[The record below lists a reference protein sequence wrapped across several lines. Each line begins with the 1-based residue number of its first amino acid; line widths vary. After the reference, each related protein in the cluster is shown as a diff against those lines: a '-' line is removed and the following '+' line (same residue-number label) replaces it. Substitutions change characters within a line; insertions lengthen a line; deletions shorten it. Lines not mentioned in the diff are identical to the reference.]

1 MGTWFRR
8 IWHLLNRRRYERE
21 LTREMREHRAS
32 MHDPSK
38 FGDTH
43 RLLEQSRDAW
53 GWNWLDDA
61 TQDLAV
67 GVRTLAKSP
76 SFAITATLILTFGI
90 GLNVTLYQMIHVG
103 MLRPPAVKDAD
114 SWVRFLRAAPHSTT
128 TTVPYPLALFV
139 KDHNSVLAAVV
150 VESQSSVAWGRDAAE
165 RINASFVSA
174 NWFEQLGYGPLHGRV
189 LSDALDTGAD
199 PPAVVLSYTFWNT
212 RLGAD
217 ANVVGTIAYID
228 RKPVTIVGIAPSAL
242 PGLDYNVPDVFV
254 PITQREYFYPQS
266 ALLRA
271 WDGAGNGVDMYGRLR
286 AEVSPAAAREAL
298 RATMQAIAA
307 ERPEVKSDEWLE
319 PLLARHN
326 FMRPSERYA
335 ILAVISLIGSLTGL
349 VLIVAAANLGNLV
362 MSRATGRVRE
372 LGVRMALGARRSR
385 IVRQLVIE
393 AVPLV
398 AMGVAGSLGFA
409 WAAATLIATFTE
421 RLPAYWDFGIE
432 WRTVA
437 IAVALGGL
445 SLLVVGV
452 LPAWKV
458 AQQHLID
465 AIKDGGQHVSRTLDR
480 ALMRRVMV
488 AAQVAGSC
496 LLLIVAGMMV
506 RSVQR
511 AMQSSLG
518 FDYQRAAVLSMP
530 LGRYGLTGDA
540 ARSYWYA
547 VKERVLANPEVESA
561 AIVTAAPLGGRV
573 YETGYDAT
581 PGLRTLSQSVDPE
594 YFATMQIPLLNG
606 RIFNATEPDA
616 VIVSRR
622 LALEM
627 YGTLEV
633 LGRAFPKS
641 AGGRS
646 RSSAD
651 VAELRA
657 PEGTIIGVAADAHSI
672 KIEAN
677 DVAELYR
684 PLKARDFSYVELVA
698 RARTDADRLPPVL
711 REAAS
716 LDPRVIPTAHA
727 MHEDFDRRMAG
738 PRMASTIAAGIGALT
753 LALACLGIFGVV
765 SYGVAL
771 RTKEIGIRVA
781 LGARQPALLR
791 SIVRQVLTPVV
802 IGVAIGLV
810 LAIPTGLA
818 LRGEPFYLQHA
829 DPIAFLSALVVF
841 VGAGALAALWPAY
854 LVLRHHPVDAL
865 RHS

>member
-1 MGTWFRR
+1 MSTWFRR
-8 IWHLLNRRRYERE
+8 MWHLLNRPRHERR
-21 LTREMREHRAS
+21 LVREMEEHRRL
-32 MHDPSK
+32 MHDPSR

-67 GVRTLAKSP
+67 GVRTLLKSP
-76 SFAITATLILTFGI
+76 SFAITAALILTFGI
-90 GLNVTLYQMIHVG
+90 GLNVTLYQTIQVG
-103 MLRPPAVKDAD
+103 MLRPPAVKDVD
-114 SWVRFLRAAPHSTT
+114 SWVRFLRSAPHSTT
-128 TTVPYPLALFV
+128 TTVPYPLAQFV

-150 VESQSSVAWGRDAAE
+150 VEAGSSIAWGRDAAE
-165 RINASFVSA
+165 QIEASFVST
-174 NWFEQLGYGPLHGRV
+174 NWFDELGYGPLHGRV
-189 LSDALDTGAD
+189 FSEALDANAD
-199 PPAVVLSYTFWNT
+199 APAVVLGYTFWNT

-217 ANVVGTIAYID
+217 PDLVGTVAYID
-228 RKPVTIVGIAPSAL
+228 RRPVTIAGVAAAAL
-242 PGLDYNVPDVFV
+242 PGLDYHVPDVFI
-254 PITQREYFYPQS
+254 PIAQREYFYPQS
-266 ALLRA
+266 AFLRA
-271 WDGAGNGVDMYGRLR
+271 WDVESVDMYGRLR
-286 AEVSPAAAREAL
+286 AGVSPAAAREAL
-298 RATMQAIAA
+298 RSTMQAIAA
-307 ERPEVKSDEWLE
+307 GRPEVKSEEWLE

-326 FMRPSERYA
+326 FMRTSERYA
-335 ILAVISLIGSLTGL
+335 VLAVVSLIGSLTGL

-372 LGVRMALGARRSR
+372 LGVRMALGARRER

-398 AMGVAGSLGFA
+398 ALGVAGSLGFA
-409 WAAATLIATFTE
+409 WSAATVIAAIAD
-421 RLPAYWDFGIE
+421 LPPYFDFSIE
-432 WRTVA
+432 WRAIA

-445 SLLVVGV
+445 SLLVVGL

-458 AQQHLID
+458 AQHHLID
-465 AIKDGGQHVSRTLDR
+465 AIKDGGQHVSRALDR
-480 ALMRRVMV
+480 TLMRRVMV
-488 AAQVAGSC
+488 VAQVAGSC
-496 LLLIVAGMMV
+496 MILIVAGMMV

-684 PLKARDFSYVELVA
+684 PLKARDSSYVELVA

-791 SIVRQVLTPVV
+791 SIVRQVLTPVGV
-802 IGVAIGLV
+802 GVAIGLI
-810 LAIPTGLA
+810 LAVPAGLA
-818 LRGEPFYLQHA
+818 LRGEPFYLEHA
-829 DPIAFLSALVVF
+829 DPIAFASALVVF
-841 VGAGALAALWPAY
+841 AGAGALAALWPAY
-854 LVLRHHPVDAL
+854 LVLRRNPVDAL

>member
-1 MGTWFRR
+1 MTLFRR
-8 IWHLLNRRRYERE
+8 LWHLVNRSRHERE
-21 LTREMREHRAS
+21 LVREMAEHRAS

-43 RLLEQSRDAW
+43 RLLERSRDAW

-61 TQDLAV
+61 MQDLAV
-67 GVRTLAKSP
+67 GVRTLMKSP

-90 GLNVTLYQMIHVG
+90 GLNVTLYQMIQVG
-103 MLRPPAVKDAD
+103 LLRPPALKDAD
-114 SWVRFLRAAPHSTT
+114 SWVRFLRAAPGSTT
-128 TTVPYPLALFV
+128 STVPYPLAQFV
-139 KDHNSVLAAVV
+139 KEHNSVLAGVT
-150 VESQSSVAWGRDAAE
+150 VESTESVAWGRDAAE
-165 RINASFVSA
+165 QIRASFVSA
-174 NWFEQLGYGPLHGRV
+174 SWFDEIGYGPLHGRV
-189 LSDALDTGAD
+189 LSDALDTRAD
-199 PPAVVLSYTFWNT
+199 VPAVVLSYTFWNT
-212 RLGAD
+212 RLGAEP
-217 ANVVGTIAYID
+217 NVVGTTAYVD
-228 RKPVTIVGIAPSAL
+228 RRPVTIAGVAPPAL
-242 PGLDYNVPDVFV
+242 PGLDYNVPDIFV
-254 PITQREYFYPQS
+254 PISQREYFYPQS

-271 WDGAGNGVDMYGRLR
+271 WDGDGNGVDMYGRLR
-286 AEVSPAAAREAL
+286 AGVSPAAAREAL
-298 RATMQAIAA
+298 RSTMQAMAA

-335 ILAVISLIGSLTGL
+335 ILAVVSLVGSLTGL

-393 AVPLV
+393 SVPLV
-398 AMGVAGSLGFA
+398 AMGVAGSLAFA
-409 WAAATLIATFTE
+409 SAAATLVAAFAA
-421 RLPAYWDFGIE
+421 LPPYFDFSIE

-445 SLLVVGV
+445 SLLVVAV

-480 ALMRRVMV
+480 ALLRRVMV

-530 LGRYGLTGDA
+530 LDRHGVSGDA

-547 VKERVLANPEVESA
+547 VKERVRAHPDVEDA

-573 YETGYDAT
+573 NETNYNAT
-581 PGLRTLSQSVDPE
+581 PGIRTISQSVDPE
-594 YFATMQIPLLNG
+594 YFATMRIPLLSG
-606 RIFNATEPDA
+606 RVFGAGDDKTA
-616 VIVSRR
+616 IVSRR
-622 LALEM
+622 LALAM
-627 YGTLEV
+627 YGTLDV
-633 LGRAFPKS
+633 LGREFPKGDS
-641 AGGRS
+641 EA
-646 RSSAD
+646 
-651 VAELRA
+651 
-657 PEGTIIGVAADAHSI
+657 TIIGVAGDAHSI
-672 KIEAN
+672 KVEAN
-677 DVAELYR
+677 DVAELYV
-684 PLKARDFSYVELVA
+684 PLTPKDFSFVYLVA

-716 LDPRVIPTAHA
+716 LDPRVIPIAKA
-727 MHEDFDRRMAG
+727 MHEDFDQRMLG
-738 PRMASTIAAGIGALT
+738 PRLASMIAGGIGVLT

-781 LGARQPALLR
+781 LGAQQPALLR
-791 SIVRQVLTPVV
+791 AIVRQVLTPVG
-802 IGVAIGLV
+802 IGAVIGLV

-818 LRGEPFYLQHA
+818 LRGEPFYLENG
-829 DPIAFLSALVVF
+829 DPIAFASALAVF

-854 LVLRHHPVDAL
+854 LVLRRNPVDAL